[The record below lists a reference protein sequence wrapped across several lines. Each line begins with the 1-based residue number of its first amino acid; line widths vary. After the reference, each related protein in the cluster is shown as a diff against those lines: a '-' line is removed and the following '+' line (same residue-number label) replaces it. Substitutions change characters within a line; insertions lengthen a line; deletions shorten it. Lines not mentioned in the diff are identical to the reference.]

1 MTTILIADDEA
12 PIREFLA
19 DALTSEGYEVVMVA
33 DGLAAFDQIARDCPA
48 LVITDN
54 MMPRLSGA
62 GLIARLRA
70 TPMSAPPVLLM
81 SAVGPPQSP
90 PPPVPFL
97 AKPFDLGNL
106 YAMVYRLAG
115 APNRGPCPSVWRS

>member
-1 MTTILIADDEA
+1 MTTISIVDDEA
-12 PIREFLA
+12 PIRELLA
-19 DALTSEGYEVVMVA
+19 DALMIEGYDVVTVA
-33 DGLAAFDQIARDCPA
+33 DGLAAFDQIARECPA

-62 GLIARLRA
+62 GLIVRLHA
-70 TPMSAPPVLLM
+70 APMGTPPILLM
-81 SAVGPPQSP
+81 SAVTPSQSA

-106 YAMVYRLAG
+106 FALVHRLAG
-115 APNRGPCPSVWRS
+115 AP